1 MTIFGGGHFDHC
13 ENAESS
19 GMVWEWCFDVL
30 QILSPSARSRR
41 CYLDQRSK
49 AQHPLGQDSPWRIPR
64 KSQQSSIQTLLSSS
78 KLYRPLCTYLV
89 VSSYTNI
96 NHQGW
101 TGHCSLQSYW
111 QVLAEVAALLKWMAR
126 SPGFIGKIL
135 PPCGSLQVV
144 TLPPMHILEFVEKTE
159 WPLRKVWKRCQIGFG
174 RIAGHSTLLRP
185 TLRASMSFHQRRS
198 MSF

>member
-1 MTIFGGGHFDHC
+1 MPKKTCWDHVVTISRGSNFDHC

-19 GMVWEWCFDVL
+19 GMLWGCCFDVL
-30 QILSPSARSRR
+30 QILSPSVRSRR

-78 KLYRPLCTYLV
+78 KLYKPLCTYLV

-135 PPCGSLQVV
+135 PPCGSKGHLAAYA
-144 TLPPMHILEFVEKTE
+144 HS
-159 WPLRKVWKRCQIGFG
+159 
-174 RIAGHSTLLRP
+174 RICGDWMTSPESPSQPSGA
-185 TLRASMSFHQRRS
+185 RS
-198 MSF
+198 DLAA